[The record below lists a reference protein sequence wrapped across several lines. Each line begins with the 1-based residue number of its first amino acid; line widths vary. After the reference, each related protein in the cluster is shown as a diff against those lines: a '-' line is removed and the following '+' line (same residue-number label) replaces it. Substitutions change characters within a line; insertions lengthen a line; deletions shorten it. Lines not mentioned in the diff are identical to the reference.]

1 MAALQAL
8 TGGLAPPN
16 EDLEFLQNVGI
27 APTTT
32 LSTTTTPYTMDAATT
47 VKSDPAHAS
56 ILQAIQQLDT
66 KFTNGF
72 VQIMGKLSNTP
83 VKSGGG
89 ENSTQ
94 DIEMQNS
101 TMTSE
106 PSFFN
111 KIASGAK
118 DLAKKTTNAVG
129 ITRQENA
136 MASSGPQMEPMMEPT
151 MSAHGGRR
159 RKSRRSKRKG
169 RKVGTKRPRRN

>member
-8 TGGLAPPN
+8 TGGLTPPN
-16 EDLEFLQNVGI
+16 EDLEFLQAVGI

-32 LSTTTTPYTMDAATT
+32 LSTTTTPYTAEESVA
-47 VKSDPAHAS
+47 KPDPAHAS
-56 ILQAIQQLDT
+56 ILQAIQELDT

-89 ENSTQ
+89 EISTE

-118 DLAKKTTNAVG
+118 NIAKKTTNAVG
-129 ITRQENA
+129 A

-169 RKVGTKRPRRN
+169 RKVGTKRPRRTG

>member
-8 TGGLAPPN
+8 TGGLTPPN

-32 LSTTTTPYTMDAATT
+32 LSTTTTPYTAAEPA
-47 VKSDPAHAS
+47 VKFDPAHES

-72 VQIMGKLSNTP
+72 AQIMGKLSNTP
-83 VKSGGG
+83 VKTGGG
-89 ENSTQ
+89 EISTQ

-106 PSFFN
+106 PSFLN

-136 MASSGPQMEPMMEPT
+136 MASSGPQMGPQMEPT

-159 RKSRRSKRKG
+159 RKSRRSRRKG
-169 RKVGTKRPRRN
+169 RKVGTKRRRH